1 MCSQKMVKRLFQDE
15 ISGIEFPK
23 SWNHRQIPSQVAI
36 GMTVHQAV
44 RSKKILNILNG
55 FVVPC
60 EYNKLLRIE
69 SQIEN
74 TVLDRMQTNGG
85 VNLLPDIV

>member
-1 MCSQKMVKRLFQDE
+1 
-15 ISGIEFPK
+15 
-23 SWNHRQIPSQVAI
+23 
-36 GMTVHQAV
+36 MTVHQAV
-44 RSKKILNILNG
+44 RSKKILNMLNG

-85 VNLLPDIV
+85 VNLPPDIV

>member
-1 MCSQKMVKRLFQDE
+1 
-15 ISGIEFPK
+15 
-23 SWNHRQIPSQVAI
+23 
-36 GMTVHQAV
+36 MTVHQAV
-44 RSKKILNILNG
+44 RSKKILNILSG
-55 FVVPC
+55 FVVSC

-85 VNLLPDIV
+85 VNLPPDIV